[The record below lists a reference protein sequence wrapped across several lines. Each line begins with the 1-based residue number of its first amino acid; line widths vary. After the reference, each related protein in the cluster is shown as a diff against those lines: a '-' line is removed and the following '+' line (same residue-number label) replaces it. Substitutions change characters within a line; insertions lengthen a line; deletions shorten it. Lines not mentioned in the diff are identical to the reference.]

1 MFTTVNTA
9 HFQHCQLLGGQN
21 STYAPTNEIFY
32 SSEQWSLLQNHEPK
46 PPLREPWLW
55 TGRCFLSFALF
66 TCKKTTWCE
75 YVAIHKLLTNSKI
88 SSGTAIRLLS
98 RQEVPVNRHRM
109 LQECLRLN
117 HKLQVSVVCYRFLED
132 AENIDDTY
140 EVLLDIRIKSNKNM
154 PVA

>member
-1 MFTTVNTA
+1 
-9 HFQHCQLLGGQN
+9 
-21 STYAPTNEIFY
+21 
-32 SSEQWSLLQNHEPK
+32 
-46 PPLREPWLW
+46 
-55 TGRCFLSFALF
+55 
-66 TCKKTTWCE
+66 
-75 YVAIHKLLTNSKI
+75 
-88 SSGTAIRLLS
+88 
-98 RQEVPVNRHRM
+98 M